1 MGYGEAVVG
10 AAPMRAASSLS
21 VRHGEPRASEGGGEK
36 RKRTHR
42 PLLLPLPSRQKKG
55 SEEPDDLRVK
65 GGISDQAGRHLA
77 FSEASITH
85 MFFPTTGKLN
95 LPISFV
101 DSLFPR
107 HHRCL
112 LTLHIQEKKTQ
123 VSASRQ
129 TGNLIV
135 L

>member
-1 MGYGEAVVG
+1 MWWWGQRQLGRRAVPLFDMESLEPPNGEERKERGHSDLYYFTFAVTPG
-10 AAPMRAASSLS
+10 
-21 VRHGEPRASEGGGEK
+21 
-36 RKRTHR
+36 
-42 PLLLPLPSRQKKG
+42 KG

-65 GGISDQAGRHLA
+65 GGMSDQAGRHLA

-123 VSASRQ
+123 VSACRQ

>member
-1 MGYGEAVVG
+1 MVG
-10 AAPMRAASSLS
+10 R
-21 VRHGEPRASEGGGEK
+21 GGGSSAIFGGEQFLFDMESLGPPKGKEK
-36 RKRTHR
+36 
-42 PLLLPLPSRQKKG
+42 KKEDTPTFTITFAVAPEKG
-55 SEEPDDLRVK
+55 GEEPDDVRVK

-95 LPISFV
+95 LSISFV
-101 DSLFPR
+101 DSPFPK

-112 LTLHIQEKKTQ
+112 LTLHIQEEKTQ

-129 TGNLIV
+129 TGNLT
-135 L
+135 LL